1 VVIDAVCHT
10 NTGEQLNTT
19 PNVSGFN
26 VRKEEGRKGGV
37 NFVTQLKQSA
47 FSANDTLDIVC
58 HSMGFAYASGMIEE
72 IKTQM
77 PDIRLGRFYII
88 APENGCSG
96 EVNVSDWQE
105 IWQYG
110 SNEMEDPIHLQDGV
124 APQCPVGGLSR
135 GTRAFIPDD
144 APKGFI
150 SSHSIK
156 NYKWIF
162 TIKPNQGDNSNGYV
176 TPRK

>member
-58 HSMGFAYASGMIEE
+58 HSMGFAYALGMIEE

-96 EVNVSDWQE
+96 KVNVSDWQE

-124 APQCPVGGLSR
+124 APQCQVEGLLSVQNKS
-135 GTRAFIPDD
+135 GRAYIPDD

-162 TIKPNQGDNSNGYV
+162 TKNKGQDGYV